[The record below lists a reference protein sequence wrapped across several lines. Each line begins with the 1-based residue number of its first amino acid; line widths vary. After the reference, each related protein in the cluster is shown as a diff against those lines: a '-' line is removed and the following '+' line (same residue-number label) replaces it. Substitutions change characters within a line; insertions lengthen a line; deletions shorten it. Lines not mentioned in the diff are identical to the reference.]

1 MGGTLRRPR
10 LAACTQGGLTDP
22 FVMGSTT
29 LQRYWMGYSRPEG
42 FSNWTSVGGAAAPLV
57 PASSPYA
64 HW

>member
-1 MGGTLRRPR
+1 
-10 LAACTQGGLTDP
+10 
-22 FVMGSTT
+22 MGSTT